1 MKTADYFTVTD
12 PQQVREVL
20 ERTTEFLPTNALTAV
35 EPLGPEALRV
45 LAQVGFALPPVLA
58 SAVGDEH
65 LRVRKLV
72 ARFFSP
78 AKVAAVADRVA
89 SLTREQAAEARSTL
103 EKGSP
108 GDLGERVGGIP
119 AQIMWKLIGVSG
131 PPQESLR
138 RWSRDSLELFWGWPG
153 TGRQVELAHGAA
165 EFYAWLKQ
173 AVTASVGS
181 ENLFGVLHAA
191 GLGGRQICSLG
202 YFLVIAGQETTAL
215 LINTVLYRA
224 LADPGAWAD
233 CAGTDGLAASKRL
246 VRRVLATE
254 SSVPTWRRRTVEG
267 AMLGGRQ
274 LPAGAEILLEL
285 TGHHDPETVADGG
298 AGYGLAFGHGLHR
311 CLGARLAELEA
322 GLVLHEVASTLPDAV
337 PSGPE
342 PEWLRLLSFQAP
354 RRVQARIDGG
364 T

>member
-1 MKTADYFTVTD
+1 MKTADYFTVSD
-12 PQQVREVL
+12 PKQVREVL
-20 ERTTEFLPTNALTAV
+20 ARTTEFLPTNALTAV

-45 LAQVGFALPPVLA
+45 LAKVGFALPPVLA

-78 AKVAAVADRVA
+78 AKVAAVADGV
-89 SLTREQAAEARSTL
+89 SLLAREQTAGARTTL
-103 EKGSP
+103 EKGSTL
-108 GDLGERVGGIP
+108 DLGERVGGIP
-119 AQIMWKLIGVSG
+119 AQIMWELIGVPG

-153 TGRQVELAHGAA
+153 PNRQVELAHGAA

-173 AVTASVGS
+173 ALTASVGS
-181 ENLFGVLHAA
+181 GNLFGVLHAA
-191 GLGGRQICSLG
+191 GLGVRQICSLG

-215 LINTVLYRA
+215 LINTVLYRT
-224 LADPGAWAD
+224 LADPASWAD
-233 CAGTDGLAASKRL
+233 CAGTGGLAASKRR
-246 VRRVLATE
+246 VRQVLATE
-254 SSVPTWRRRTVEG
+254 SSVPTWRRTTVEG
-267 AMLGGRQ
+267 ATLAGRQ

-285 TGHHDPETVADGG
+285 TGHHGPEAVTDGS

-322 GLVLHEVASTLPDAV
+322 GLVLHEVASTLPDV
-337 PSGPE
+337 GPSGPD

-354 RRVQARIDGG
+354 RRVQAQIDGG